1 MTALCIAVGVLLF
14 LCVLALTPVRLEAGY
29 AHGVFTLTGRAGPV
43 PVKLFPKEE
52 ATGRQLEKDA
62 ERDEKSL
69 LRRVPLPVL
78 RLLTQSAC
86 RPMGW
91 LLGRVRINSLRVRYL
106 AAGPDPYAVVMSYAR
121 AGIAMEG
128 IAHMVPNADLRA
140 EIDFDGVR
148 SKLEG
153 RLALSARLG
162 QAVYAAGCFG
172 MDFLRKYYQYKREK
186 E

>member
-43 PVKLFPKEE
+43 PVKLFPREA
-52 ATGRQLEKDA
+52 ATGRELEKDA

-78 RLLTQSAC
+78 RLLARSAC
-86 RPMGW
+86 RPIGW

-121 AGIAMEG
+121 AGLAMEG